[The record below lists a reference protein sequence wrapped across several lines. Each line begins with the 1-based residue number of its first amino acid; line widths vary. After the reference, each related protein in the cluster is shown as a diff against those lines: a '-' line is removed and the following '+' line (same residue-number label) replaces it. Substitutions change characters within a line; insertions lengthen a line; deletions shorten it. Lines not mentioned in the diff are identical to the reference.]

1 MENKDFSAIR
11 QNGDLPDPKTVDASG
26 IIADLW
32 EVYCDSVST
41 LLNSLESAAM
51 DIEAGKNTE
60 ENAASIRRIL
70 HSLKG
75 DSGVTGLV
83 DIYTLCHEA
92 EFGFEELPSTDGADM
107 ILKVKDWITEAIT
120 SIKQGDLIEPSDQA
134 KKIQKKTNRIKTLV
148 IDDEL
153 VVRKLINIMIG
164 DFCDCT
170 FASDGSKGYE
180 IFKQALENNEP
191 FELITLDIEMPI
203 MNGHE
208 TLEMIRKLEKA
219 HHIEGLD
226 GVKVVMSTSLE
237 DSEHVFSAF
246 RGGCEAYVPKTQME
260 DKLIE
265 EIKNL
270 GIITPQTA

>member
-1 MENKDFSAIR
+1 MENKDLSMIR
-11 QNGDLPDPKTVDASG
+11 RNGDLPDPKTIDASG
-26 IIADLW
+26 IIPDLW

-41 LLNSLESAAM
+41 LLNRLESAAI

-75 DSGVTGLV
+75 DSGVTGLP
-83 DIYTLCHEA
+83 DIYSLCHEA
-92 EFGFEELPSTDGADM
+92 EFGFEELSSTDATDM

-120 SIKQGDLIEPSDQA
+120 SIKQGDIIEVAD
-134 KKIQKKTNRIKTLV
+134 KVEKTEKKTNRIKTLV

-153 VVRKLINIMIG
+153 VIRKLINIMIG

-170 FASDGSKGYE
+170 FAADGSKGYE
-180 IFKQALENNEP
+180 IFKKALEDEEP

-208 TLEMIRKLEKA
+208 TLEVIRKLEKS
-219 HHIEGLD
+219 HHIDGLD

-246 RGGCEAYVPKTQME
+246 RGGCEAYVPKTQIE

-265 EIKNL
+265 EIKKL
-270 GIITPQTA
+270 GIITPQTV